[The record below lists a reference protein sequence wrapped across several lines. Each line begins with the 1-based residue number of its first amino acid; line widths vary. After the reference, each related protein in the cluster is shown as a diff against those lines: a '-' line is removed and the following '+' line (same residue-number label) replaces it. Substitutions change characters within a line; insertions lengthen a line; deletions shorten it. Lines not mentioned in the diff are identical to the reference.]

1 MNAPDLYAA
10 RITVDH
16 LDNRQDNKE
25 TPAALASSA
34 YLCEYTILS
43 VVLLQD
49 VLESKLDL
57 LLELLH
63 LHLLLEPG
71 SVCNVRDHTFSDIN
85 KSRNETAPLN
95 WREQPL
101 LW

>member
-1 MNAPDLYAA
+1 M
-10 RITVDH
+10 
-16 LDNRQDNKE
+16 
-25 TPAALASSA
+25 LASRA

-71 SVCNVRDHTFSDIN
+71 SVCNVNDHIFSGVN
-85 KSRNETAPLN
+85 RWRNETAPLN
-95 WREQPL
+95 CREQPL
-101 LW
+101 LR

>member
-1 MNAPDLYAA
+1 MNAPDQYAA
-10 RITVDH
+10 RITADH
-16 LDNRQDNKE
+16 LDCGRDNLE
-25 TPAALASSA
+25 TPAALASRA

-71 SVCNVRDHTFSDIN
+71 SVCNVNDHTFPDIN
-85 KSRNETAPLN
+85 KRRNETAPLN